1 LKIIASAQ
9 ADFRLNDRDGN
20 GREDYWRPDLAGL
33 YGLQNEG
40 QALKLIELS
49 IAAAD
54 DRPLVNI
61 DATAVKSAKG
71 GFWYRALR
79 HENEVTRGPDRF
91 AACGF
96 PVSIAD
102 GRYGTYVISEENVV
116 RKKMLGHA
124 QGLLTHPT
132 RAQFK
137 EEDWERL
144 D

>member
-1 LKIIASAQ
+1 LKTIASAQ

-20 GREDYWRPDLAGL
+20 GLEDYWRPDVAGL
-33 YGLQNEG
+33 YALQAGGE
-40 QALKLIELS
+40 AIKLIELS
-49 IAAAD
+49 VATAD
-54 DRPLVNI
+54 DRP
-61 DATAVKSAKG
+61 AVKMDASLVRSAKA

-124 QGLLTHPT
+124 RGLLTHPT